1 VLEKQSLSLSAAS
14 PMLAVHKSTS
24 EGMTMFIMPASY
36 SAESVQQLHEIIDTF
51 ILNGARCHVIYNST
65 APSAAVIEMDAIQ
78 TEGGTCYRTLAVL
91 ELERVSG
98 INTLL
103 RIKSFRADPD
113 GAQSGAGLVEPAS
126 LAKALYEAL
135 TVKKHIT
142 LVGL

>member
-1 VLEKQSLSLSAAS
+1 
-14 PMLAVHKSTS
+14 
-24 EGMTMFIMPASY
+24 MFIMPASY

-135 TVKKHIT
+135 TVKKHVT